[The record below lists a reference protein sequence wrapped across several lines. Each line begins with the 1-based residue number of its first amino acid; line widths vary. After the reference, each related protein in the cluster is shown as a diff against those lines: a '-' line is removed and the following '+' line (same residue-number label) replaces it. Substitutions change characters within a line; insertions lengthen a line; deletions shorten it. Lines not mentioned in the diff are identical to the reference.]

1 MHHYGTAL
9 TTNQGWLLRKNTEQV
24 IISFD
29 SDEAGK
35 KAKIR
40 ALEILQEMG
49 IDIRVLNI
57 EGAKDPDEYIVKYG
71 NARFNH
77 IVEKALSVIEF
88 KVSVLKS
95 DLDLQNTNDKIKF
108 LNEIAKIIS
117 KVQNTME
124 REIYIENISKEY
136 SISKEAIYSEVN
148 KLIYID
154 GENDKST
161 LKPKKIIN
169 QRNNISQNISET
181 IKKREN
187 SIINIL
193 LSENLNIYELIK
205 QHINPEDFKYELN
218 IKIVKKLYE
227 EFEKGNSNIN
237 GIIDSLDKE
246 EQNHISA
253 ILIEDYEIKDIEKA
267 IDNIINNFTKE
278 KLNERKLEILNL
290 LDTVV
295 NDEEKLQLE
304 KELNDIIIEIAKIK

>member
-205 QHINPEDFKYELN
+205 QHISPEDFKYELN